1 MEIVAWIGLAQG
13 LFAATLVLSKRGCGI
28 SDKILSGWLF
38 LMAFFFLSTALHYK
52 LFHSQ
57 LLSSSFLLFNPALYL
72 YVRSL
77 TEKRFHL
84 KYVQLLHLLPFIVFE
99 ILAYL
104 TLENFLPTS
113 YFDSDSNYPFRV
125 AFIIVNLLSWSIYNP
140 LTIMEVHNYRKNLRN
155 EFSNIEKNENIAWV
169 LFISIFY
176 ILYCFLL
183 LAIGSIVLFSKID
196 IPVSQTFNLS
206 SLLVLLYIISY
217 YGIRQKEL
225 KILFNPKENN
235 CHASYKNSNLSKEQK
250 SLIRTKLDDILN
262 KDKLYLNPQLS
273 MDILSSALNIPKY
286 QITEVLSTEIGKN
299 FFQYINSYRVNAV
312 TKMLADK
319 SNHYSIDAIGYE
331 CGFSSKSSFYTFFR
345 SSTGLTPYEY
355 KLRLQ
360 KIEKKK

>member
-1 MEIVAWIGLAQG
+1 
-13 LFAATLVLSKRGCGI
+13 
-28 SDKILSGWLF
+28 
-38 LMAFFFLSTALHYK
+38 
-52 LFHSQ
+52 
-57 LLSSSFLLFNPALYL
+57 
-72 YVRSL
+72 
-77 TEKRFHL
+77 
-84 KYVQLLHLLPFIVFE
+84 
-99 ILAYL
+99 
-104 TLENFLPTS
+104 
-113 YFDSDSNYPFRV
+113 
-125 AFIIVNLLSWSIYNP
+125 
-140 LTIMEVHNYRKNLRN
+140 MEVHNYRKNLRN

-217 YGIRQKEL
+217 YGIRRKEL